1 MELFSIQKLS
11 WTLKVVKHNIENILY
26 LIFLKDVQKK
36 SFEEKYKTFMDV
48 CQKFQPVFRYFCME
62 KFLDPAV
69 WFEKRLAYTRSV
81 ATSSIGKCS
90 VPPCR
95 WPLSQSRGD
104 GTQGARQPGRPHLS
118 TVLLLLRPGS
128 QLVTHPPELLQERVL
143 LIRGEKTG
151 SSLFS
156 SEYGVFPIF
165 PQ

>member
-1 MELFSIQKLS
+1 MDV
-11 WTLKVVKHNIENILY
+11 KVVKHDIEKILY

-69 WFEKRLAYTRSV
+69 WFEKRLTYTRSV

-90 VPPCR
+90 GPPCR
-95 WPLSQSRGD
+95 RPLSQSRGD
-104 GTQGARQPGRPHLS
+104 GTQGARQPGRPPLS
-118 TVLLLLRPGS
+118 LLLHPGS
-128 QLVTHPPELLQERVL
+128 RLVTHPSELLQERFL
-143 LIRGEKTG
+143 LLQGEKTG

-156 SEYGVFPIF
+156 SEYGVFSIF